1 MITFVEHAINE
12 ASRGKAPRGDLPGV
26 FVDMDGVLVNFH
38 VGAETIIGRKL
49 PAAGPGGPGTITN
62 DEWKTIQ
69 DIDDFWETLPPE
81 ADFRQLW
88 DFVKRFKPSILSAAP
103 NKWPEAKVGKLKW
116 LKRHVGKVP
125 GTAYIVKRSSK
136 KKFAK
141 GFRGEP
147 NLLIDDFDKNI
158 KEWEAAGG
166 IGILHRSAA
175 KTIKRLKELGF

>member
-1 MITFVEHAINE
+1 MITFVEHSLEE
-12 ASRGKAPRGDLPGV
+12 ASRGKSPRGDLPGV

-69 DIDDFWETLPPE
+69 EIDDFWETLPPE

-103 NKWPEAKVGKLKW
+103 SGWPEAKTGKLKW